1 MLFLSMKVNIYRV
14 DKTLPLPKYETS
26 GSFAFDFVARE
37 TTEIHPQELGL
48 IPGNVIIGCPHDH
61 ALLILPRSSTPRK
74 KSLMFPHSV
83 GLIDHDYCGP
93 EDEILVQVYNF
104 GKESVVV
111 ERGERVAQGLFVKIN
126 KAQFIEIDNVEE
138 KSRGGFGSTD
148 K

>member
-1 MLFLSMKVNIYRV
+1 MKIEIFRV
-14 DKTLPLPKYETS
+14 DKELPLPKYETE
-26 GSFAFDFVARE
+26 GSFAFDFIARE
-37 TTEIHPQELGL
+37 TIEIAPGELGL

-93 EDEILVQVYNF
+93 EDEILIQVYNF
-104 GKESVVV
+104 GKSSVVV
-111 ERGERVAQGLFVKIN
+111 ERGERVAQGLFVKID
-126 KAQFIEIDNVEE
+126 KAEFVEVE
-138 KSRGGFGSTD
+138 QVGEQSRGGFGSTG